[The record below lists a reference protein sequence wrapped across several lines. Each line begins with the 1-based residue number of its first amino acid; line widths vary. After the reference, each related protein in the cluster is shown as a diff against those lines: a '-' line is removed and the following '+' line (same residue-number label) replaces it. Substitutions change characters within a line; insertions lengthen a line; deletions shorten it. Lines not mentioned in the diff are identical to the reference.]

1 MPPDSPTKSSKEI
14 HVEMHPAP
22 GERLSKSSRRGNDK
36 DGKKVIIDS
45 RQNDEDMASAQISAL
60 QKSME
65 QGFSRMAE
73 SLTTALTQT
82 LERYVC
88 EEVTEGDLNDNNLSN
103 PSQDKPSE
111 KAGKSSSSSEQMDV
125 DASVNDILSDAKE
138 HGNGKQHEVEESVGD
153 FLKTVQND
161 LKSEETGPPIHEELA
176 KIVTRLVRDGML
188 EERLQ
193 DKLNK
198 YPQPENCEG
207 LTKVR
212 VNQLIWDNLSSTI
225 RSQDLKFQKVQT
237 SIVKGMTALARV
249 TDAILKRVNEIK
261 GGKVLA
267 QEAIDSLSLLAHANT
282 ELNNRRKELIK
293 PDLHTDY
300 KHLCSA
306 STTVTAELFGD
317 DLSKQVKDIS
327 EVNRVGRKV
336 TTSTV
341 TRHKGPTHS
350 NFGYKS
356 QSSVGRGKF
365 FRARGSQ
372 KHFLGWRQTASRGP
386 ATPNSEKYLKSK
398 GQSK

>member
-1 MPPDSPTKSSKEI
+1 MPPDSPTKTSKEI
-14 HVEMHPAP
+14 HVEIHPVP
-22 GERLSKSSRRGNDK
+22 GERPSKSSRRANDK

-45 RQNDEDMASAQISAL
+45 RQHDEDMASAQISAL

-88 EEVTEGDLNDNNLSN
+88 EEVIEGDLNDNNLPN
-103 PSQDKPSE
+103 PSQDKPSQ
-111 KAGKSSSSSEQMDV
+111 KAGKSSSPSEQMDV
-125 DASVNDILSDAKE
+125 DASVNDLLSDAKE
-138 HGNGKQHEVEESVGD
+138 HGNGKQHEVDESVGD

-193 DKLNK
+193 ENINK
-198 YPQPENCEG
+198 YPQSENCEG

-237 SIVKGMTALARV
+237 SVVKGMTTLARV
-249 TDAILKRVNEIK
+249 TDAILKRVNEIN

-267 QEAIDSLSLLAHANT
+267 QEAIDSLSHLAHANT

-356 QSSVGRGKF
+356 QSCGGRGKF

-372 KHFLGWRQTASRGP
+372 KHFLGWRQTASRGS
-386 ATPNSEKYLKSK
+386 ATQSSDKFPKSK
-398 GQSK
+398 GQGK

>member
-1 MPPDSPTKSSKEI
+1 M
-14 HVEMHPAP
+14 
-22 GERLSKSSRRGNDK
+22 
-36 DGKKVIIDS
+36 
-45 RQNDEDMASAQISAL
+45 
-60 QKSME
+60 
-65 QGFSRMAE
+65 
-73 SLTTALTQT
+73 
-82 LERYVC
+82 C
-88 EEVTEGDLNDNNLSN
+88 EEVTEGDFNDNTLSN
-103 PSQDKPSE
+103 SSQDKPSQ

-125 DASVNDILSDAKE
+125 DASVNDLLSDAKE
-138 HGNGKQHEVEESVGD
+138 HGNGKQHEVDESVGD

-188 EERLQ
+188 EDRLQ
-193 DKLNK
+193 DKINK
-198 YPQPENCEG
+198 YPQPENCEA

-237 SIVKGMTALARV
+237 AIVKGMTALARV
-249 TDAILKRVNEIK
+249 TDAILKRVNEIN

-327 EVNRVGRKV
+327 EENRVGRKV

-356 QSSVGRGKF
+356 QSSGARGKF

-372 KHFLGWRQTASRGP
+372 KPFLGWRQTASRSP
-386 ATPNSEKYLKSK
+386 ATQNSDKYPKSK